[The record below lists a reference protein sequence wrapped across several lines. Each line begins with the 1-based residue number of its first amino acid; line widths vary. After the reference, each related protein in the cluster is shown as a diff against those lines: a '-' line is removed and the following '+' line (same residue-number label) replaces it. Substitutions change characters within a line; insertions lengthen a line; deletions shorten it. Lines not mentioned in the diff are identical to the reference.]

1 MKTKNKAGKPKEASL
16 HSTER
21 LFVLNIPL
29 AVILLLLVLTKE
41 LNPYIA
47 LFSFLAASA
56 LTVVLILP
64 FLYELEKFVSHLRR
78 FTSGKNLEEEEQS
91 GDVFFPS
98 APEKKQKIILSRRTH
113 AEVSKISDA
122 LSQLKENWRTR
133 MGLLEAQTL
142 SDAAIIENLP
152 DPLLMIDVNKRVVG
166 ENKAAR
172 SLFHSS
178 LINEEISSFIK
189 DKNFLIAL
197 SKVLEGEQS
206 KELIEFS
213 LPTEKETVYFFRA
226 RIERLPAVTKFNAC
240 LVVALHD
247 ITLYRQIEQSQ
258 TDFFANASHELKT
271 PLSVLSG
278 LIETLQG
285 PAKDDHQTQEKF
297 LNMMSEQTQRMT
309 QLVQDLLS
317 LTKLHSPS
325 PQPQN
330 DVILIQDLLLSI
342 QQSFRHIAEKN
353 NMKINV
359 KFIHDIPRLKG
370 NLNDLYRVF
379 QNLVD
384 NAVKYGEKGSEITIE
399 AYLTNGFP
407 QEWDIPQTASTL
419 QVAAVCVHNTGNP
432 IPASQISRLTER
444 FYRLETTRGTAVG
457 TGLGLGIVKQIVMQH
472 GGLLDIKSSK
482 EDGTSFTVY
491 LPTDF

>member
-1 MKTKNKAGKPKEASL
+1 MKIKNKVRKSKEVSL

-29 AVILLLLVLTKE
+29 AIILLLLVLTKE
-41 LNPYIA
+41 LDPYIA
-47 LFSFLAASA
+47 LFSFLSAGA

-78 FTSGKNLEEEEQS
+78 FTSGKPMDGEEQS
-91 GDVFFPS
+91 DDVAASVFKK
-98 APEKKQKIILSRRTH
+98 KKQKIILSPRTH

-122 LSQLKENWRTR
+122 LSQLKENWKTR

-142 SDAAIIENLP
+142 SDAAIIDNLP
-152 DPLLMIDVNKRVVG
+152 DPLLMLDFDKKVVG

-172 SLFHSS
+172 SLFHTS
-178 LINEEISSFIK
+178 LIEKEISSFIK
-189 DKNFLIAL
+189 DKDFLIAL
-197 SKVLEGEQS
+197 SKVLEDKQS
-206 KELIEFS
+206 KEVIEFS

-247 ITLYRQIEQSQ
+247 ITLYRQTEQNQ

-285 PAKDDHQTQEKF
+285 PAKEDSQMREKF
-297 LNMMSEQTQRMT
+297 LNMMAEQTQRMT

-317 LTKLHSPS
+317 LTKLHSS
-325 PQPQN
+325 TPQTQN
-330 DVILIQDLLLSI
+330 DVILIQDLLLSV
-342 QQSFRHIAEKN
+342 QHSFQHIAAKN
-353 NMKINV
+353 QMTITV
-359 KFIHDIPRLKG
+359 KYIHDIPRLKG

-384 NAVKYGEKGSEITIE
+384 NAVKYGEKGSEITIK
-399 AYLTNGFP
+399 ASLASGFP
-407 QEWDIPQTASTL
+407 QEWNIPQTDSTV
-419 QVAAVCVHNTGNP
+419 QVAAICVHNTGNP

-444 FYRLETTRGTAVG
+444 FYRLQSTRGTTNG
-457 TGLGLGIVKQIVMQH
+457 TGLGLGIVKQIIQQH
-472 GGLLDIKSSK
+472 GGLLDIQSSK

-491 LPTDF
+491 LPIDF